1 MVHQVN
7 MQSPDGPLKN
17 IPNKFCWV
25 HYNPLK
31 SLAIW
36 SFIRRILFFSVQS
49 IRWTCKVP
57 VVSSPGE
64 PLKFSWSSRPGEN
77 AKSRWSS
84 PPGEHAKS
92 RWSSQK
98 KNTKKF
104 SQGTKQPPKVLGH
117 LVLIRR
123 INFFSSAVH
132 QMNIQS
138 PDGPLK
144 KNRPRSFAGY
154 KTTPQSPWPFGP
166 L

>member
-1 MVHQVN
+1 MFLVHQVN

-17 IPNKFCWV
+17 IQNKFRWV

-36 SFIRRILFFSVQS
+36 SFIRRILFFFQS
-49 IRWTCKVP
+49 SPSGEHAKSRWS
-57 VVSSPGE
+57 SSPGE
-64 PLKFSWSSRPGEN
+64 PLKFSWFSPPGEN

-104 SQGTKQPPKVLGH
+104 SLDTKQPPKVLGH
-117 LVLIRR
+117 LVLYKE
-123 INFFSSAVH
+123 NSFFPV
-132 QMNIQS
+132 QS
-138 PDGPLK
+138 T
-144 KNRPRSFAGY
+144 R
-154 KTTPQSPWPFGP
+154 
-166 L
+166 